1 MYTAYTPVLL
11 HSGAVL
17 NVDLPMS
24 TVYSS
29 MHGLASAVCTLLTST
44 EDRTMLICTLL
55 YFSCMEEP
63 NTLYCAFSSIS
74 AFEHRTNMIEP
85 SLLVWK
91 FEDLPSSTLFFPF
104 LVPTVDGRQLL
115 IVN

>member
-1 MYTAYTPVLL
+1 MYL
-11 HSGAVL
+11 AVL
-17 NVDLPMS
+17 SWENP
-24 TVYSS
+24 
-29 MHGLASAVCTLLTST
+29 TL
-44 EDRTMLICTLL
+44 D
-55 YFSCMEEP
+55 
-63 NTLYCAFSSIS
+63 CAFSSIS

-91 FEDLPSSTLFFPF
+91 LEDLPSSTLFFLF